1 MIAWLTAIFI
11 LDMLNIMSAWDDARS
26 LRVSIVFCHA
36 VLRVENSIDICG
48 SWFGESILL
57 MEELYDSGSVQAV
70 TSSVQ
75 LLCTMVLLLS
85 SSSSLYILLY

>member
-11 LDMLNIMSAWDDARS
+11 LDVLNIMSAWADARS
-26 LRVSIVFCHA
+26 LCVSIVFCHA
-36 VLRVENSIDICG
+36 VLRVENSIGLCG

-57 MEELYDSGSVQAV
+57 MEESYDSGSVRAV

-75 LLCTMVLLLS
+75 LLWTMVLLS
-85 SSSSLYILLY
+85 SSSSSLYMLL